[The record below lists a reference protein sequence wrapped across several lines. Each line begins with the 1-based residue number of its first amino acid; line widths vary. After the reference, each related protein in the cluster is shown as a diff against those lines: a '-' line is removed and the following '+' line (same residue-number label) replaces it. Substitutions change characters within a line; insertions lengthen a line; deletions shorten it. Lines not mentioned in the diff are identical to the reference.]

1 MTQQEFLNNSKA
13 LNKRQEQIISAKRE
27 LRQIYINANKKADI
41 GQLVKTHKGNG
52 IVHSIDI
59 LNDGTIIYDVHK
71 IKSNGLISLVSLIRT
86 HNVQS
91 LHDPQSL

>member
-41 GQLVKTHKGNG
+41 GQLVNTHKGNG
-52 IVHSIDI
+52 IIHSIDI

-71 IKSNGLISLVSLIRT
+71 IKTNGSISSISITRT
-86 HNVQS
+86 HEINKV
-91 LHDPQSL
+91 